1 MRQRGPKC
9 MRAACWHALALS
21 ARSWRPPEAPAPP
34 SPHTKQL
41 RRAALM
47 PPAEPP
53 MRRSMCLDGRQL
65 PHAGRVGQDAAG
77 GGLGCPTRTCWAT
90 LSDLRSRR
98 HDRSAPE
105 VSEDGEWV
113 EWTCAASKMVSGGGE
128 WCAGSAVVPDVFQT
142 AIERQTSNMRSVEG
156 SERAA
161 AHAGIARG
169 GGEEGGTAGQWGG
182 RAPLEHVGPSSHGP
196 VCIGRQ
202 KIEEDRLDRRP
213 CGPSRSGTSRD
224 LEATCG
230 RRMEIAREVSFCVHY
245 CFGFGVMDH
254 RGGSRRMCACDIGRC
269 MAVRSLRCTLLPPF
283 GSGGHARKSTR

>member
-1 MRQRGPKC
+1 M
-9 MRAACWHALALS
+9 
-21 ARSWRPPEAPAPP
+21 PP
-34 SPHTKQL
+34 SEL
-41 RRAALM
+41 
-47 PPAEPP
+47 P
-53 MRRSMCLDGRQL
+53 MRRSTSLDARQL
-65 PHAGRVGQDAAG
+65 PHAGRVGRYAAG

-113 EWTCAASKMVSGGGE
+113 EWTCAASTMVSGGGE

-196 VCIGRQ
+196 VCIERQ
-202 KIEEDRLDRRP
+202 KLEEDRLDRRP

>member
-1 MRQRGPKC
+1 MWQRGLRC
-9 MRAACWHALALS
+9 TRAACRHAAAVS

-34 SPHTKQL
+34 STHAGPL

-53 MRRSMCLDGRQL
+53 MRRSTCLDGRQP
-65 PHAGRVGQDAAG
+65 PHVGRVGRDAAG

-113 EWTCAASKMVSGGGE
+113 EWTCAASTMVSGGGE
-128 WCAGSAVVPDVFQT
+128 WCVGSVVVPDVFQT
-142 AIERQTSNMRSVEG
+142 ASERQTSNMRSVEG

-182 RAPLEHVGPSSHGP
+182 
-196 VCIGRQ
+196 I
-202 KIEEDRLDRRP
+202 
-213 CGPSRSGTSRD
+213 
-224 LEATCG
+224 
-230 RRMEIAREVSFCVHY
+230 
-245 CFGFGVMDH
+245 
-254 RGGSRRMCACDIGRC
+254 RMC
-269 MAVRSLRCTLLPPF
+269 
-283 GSGGHARKSTR
+283 GHAELSCDHHL